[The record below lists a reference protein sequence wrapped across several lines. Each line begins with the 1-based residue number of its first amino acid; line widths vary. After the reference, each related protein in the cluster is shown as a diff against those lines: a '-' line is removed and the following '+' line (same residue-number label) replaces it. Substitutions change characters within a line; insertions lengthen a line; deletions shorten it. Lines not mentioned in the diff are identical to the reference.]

1 MLFEIIFTFFTII
14 LEIYYIITIVNKKDT
29 KVILMKIGLYLR
41 ELRLKNNLTTKQ
53 VEMKTGISNSYIS
66 LIERNKRK
74 PSAEILHK
82 LAKAYGVK
90 TEDLLRFIG
99 YLPPVQKKINFN
111 QIPIYNIVLKQKP
124 FFVSEN
130 IEGYTP
136 FPPGLESCTTKNFI
150 AIRAKNKGMTCKG
163 IEIGD
168 ILIIRKQSEVENEII
183 ALISLNSKLA
193 IKKIIKQNKH
203 IILQSTN
210 SDYCPILVKE
220 SDDFKIIGKVEWVMH
235 KF

>member
-1 MLFEIIFTFFTII
+1 MKLGLF
-14 LEIYYIITIVNKKDT
+14 LK
-29 KVILMKIGLYLR
+29 
-41 ELRLKNNLTTKQ
+41 ELRIKNKLTTKQ
-53 VEMKTGISNSYIS
+53 VEVKTGISNSYIS

-74 PSAEILHK
+74 PSVEILHK
-82 LAKAYGVK
+82 LAKAYRVK

-99 YLPPVQKKINFN
+99 YLPPIQNKINFN
-111 QIPIYNIVLKQKP
+111 QIPIYNIVPKQKL

-130 IEGYTP
+130 IEGYSP
-136 FPPGLESCTTKNFI
+136 LPPGLESCTTKDFI
-150 AIRAKNKGMTCKG
+150 AIRVKNKSMTYKR

-183 ALISLNSKLA
+183 ALISLNNELA
-193 IKKIIKQNKH
+193 IKGIIKQNKH

-210 SDYCPILVKE
+210 SDYCPVLVKE

>member
-1 MLFEIIFTFFTII
+1 MKLGLF
-14 LEIYYIITIVNKKDT
+14 LK
-29 KVILMKIGLYLR
+29 R
-41 ELRLKNNLTTKQ
+41 LRLKNNLTTKQ

-66 LIERNKRK
+66 LIERDKRK
-74 PSAEILHK
+74 PSVEILHK
-82 LAKAYGVK
+82 LAKAYRVK

-99 YLPPVQKKINFN
+99 YLPPIQNKINFN
-111 QIPIYNIVLKQKP
+111 QIPIYNLVPKQKP

-130 IEGYTP
+130 IEGYSP
-136 FPPGLESCTTKNFI
+136 LPPGLESCTKKDFI
-150 AIRAKNKGMTCKG
+150 AIRVKNKSMTSKR

-168 ILIIRKQSEVENEII
+168 ILIIQKRSEVENEII
-183 ALISLNSKLA
+183 ALISLNNELA
-193 IKKIIKQNKH
+193 IKRIVKQNKH

-210 SDYCPILVKE
+210 PDYCPVLVKE